1 MGAGPL
7 ERGSIYGETTF
18 AGITVKPPAFLESH
32 KKHKTPHK
40 VTIADAHQFVHPAVL
55 EQQIADAA
63 AAKEQ
68 NQPNAVVPASHDLES
83 KDK

>member
-1 MGAGPL
+1 M
-7 ERGSIYGETTF
+7 
-18 AGITVKPPAFLESH
+18 TVRTPAFLESRR
-32 KKHKTPHK
+32 KNDTPHK

-63 AAKEQ
+63 AATK
-68 NQPNAVVPASHDLES
+68 NQDDTGAVVPASHETDA